1 MNSILVQDIF
11 NGKFNDEGTLA
22 VAYGDYGGVWDEDL
36 DYIDSVGVGDDS
48 NIYFAN
54 CYEEL
59 VSMLQNDSFIIFS
72 VDGVSITKVLIEA
85 LKFLSIVGRVEETA
99 KVYVKDDKGY
109 VVPVKQIIEDEDANK
124 IVFCNRGLSCIKH
137 LLNLLKIQSI
147 I

>member
-1 MNSILVQDIF
+1 MSSILVQDIF
-11 NGKFNDEGTLA
+11 KGNFNDMSTLA

-36 DYIDSVGVGDDS
+36 DYIDSVGVGDDN

-72 VDGVSITKVLIEA
+72 VDGVSITKMLIEA

-109 VVPVKQIIEDEDANK
+109 VLPVRQIIDDRDSDRLVFVTQEQ
-124 IVFCNRGLSCIKH
+124 IVDRYV
-137 LLNLLKIQSI
+137 
-147 I
+147 